1 MARGLPAGVNNVIAT
16 YRVGAGAD
24 SPPAG
29 KLSVIAQSY
38 PGLRSVLNPVAV
50 IGGADADLPAQ
61 IAHDAPRSVL
71 AFGRAVSVFDYQA
84 LAAEVPSVTRASA
97 VWAWDATRQRSLVTV
112 YVGDTPGAAQAAK
125 KALASVGDPNRPVQV
140 KPAAQIAV
148 TLGITLVVTPGMD
161 ATIIGN
167 GVATALT
174 DTEVGLFGAWN
185 IGIGQTLFKSQIE
198 AAVLGVQGVVAIT
211 ALGFQANGAGLA
223 GPLYLPG
230 EDGFFTLDPSDINLV
245 TEPDPNG

>member
-1 MARGLPAGVNNVIAT
+1 EDDKGNTHVMFGDGVNGSRLPAGVNNVVAT

-29 KLSVIAQSY
+29 KLAVIAQSY

-50 IGGADADLPAQ
+50 IGGADADPPSQ

-84 LAAEVPSVTRASA
+84 LAAEAPSVTRARA
-97 VWAWDATRQRSLVTV
+97 VWAWDAARQRSLVMV
-112 YVGDTPGAAQAAK
+112 YVGDTPGAAEAAK
-125 KALASVGDPNRPVQV
+125 KALASVGDPNRPLCV

-161 ATIIGN
+161 TTIIGN
-167 GVATALT
+167 AVATALA

-198 AAVLGVQGVVAIT
+198 AAVLAVQGAVAIT
-211 ALGFQANGAGLA
+211 ALGFLANGA
-223 GPLYLPG
+223 
-230 EDGFFTLDPSDINLV
+230 
-245 TEPDPNG
+245 